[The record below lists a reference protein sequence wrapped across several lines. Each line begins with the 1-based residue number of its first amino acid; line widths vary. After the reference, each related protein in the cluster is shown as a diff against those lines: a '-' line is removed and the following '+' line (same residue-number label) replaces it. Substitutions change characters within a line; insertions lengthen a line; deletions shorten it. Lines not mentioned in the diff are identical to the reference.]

1 MDKVFI
7 VKMGNGSTFEARCDE
22 SLALSPH
29 DMCIF
34 ERDFYT
40 DAAELRV
47 ELEKPTMTANVS
59 ELPEII
65 RKATEEDLAEIE
77 NNRSRERSALET
89 AAMQIEA
96 LGLPMKLVNAHYS
109 VDGKLVTIQFC
120 ADGRVDFRELVKEL
134 SRALAT
140 RIELRQIGVRDE
152 TGIFGGIAVCG
163 QPLCCSRFLKEFSS
177 INVKMA
183 KEQDLSLTP
192 SSISGV
198 CGRLKCCLKYEHEC
212 YVELEKGMPR
222 KGEYCDTPAGRGR
235 VCDRNLLSRKVSV
248 SFESGN
254 ISTFSVDEISTAS
267 AEKRDNTGKPRNA
280 AANGANNGNQ
290 SRNNRSDKPQHS
302 SGNGKNNRNNKK
314 GAGNGNGNQHK

>member
-7 VKMGNGSTFEARCDE
+7 VKMDNGSTFEARCDE
-22 SLALSPH
+22 SIALSLH
-29 DMCIF
+29 DICVF

-47 ELEKPTMTANVS
+47 ELEKPTMTANIS
-59 ELPEII
+59 ELPKII
-65 RKATEEDLAEIE
+65 RKATEEDLVEISA
-77 NNRSRERSALET
+77 NKAKERSALDT
-89 AAMQIEA
+89 AQMQIEA

-109 VDGKLVTIQFC
+109 IDGKLVTIQFC

-163 QPLCCSRFLKEFSS
+163 QPLCCSRFLKEFNS

-198 CGRLKCCLKYEHEC
+198 CGRLKCCLKFEHDV
-212 YVELEKGMPR
+212 YLELEKDMPR
-222 KGEYCDTPAGRGR
+222 KGEYCDTPVGRGKI
-235 VCDRNLLSRKVSV
+235 CDRNLLSRKVSV
-248 SFESGN
+248 AFESGN
-254 ISTFSVDEISTAS
+254 ISTFSVDEITLGG
-267 AEKRDNTGKPRNA
+267 AEKRDNKQKNNPRFK
-280 AANGANNGNQ
+280 NNKD
-290 SRNNRSDKPQHS
+290 NNRD
-302 SGNGKNNRNNKK
+302 NGKNRNSNNNGKK
-314 GAGNGNGNQHK
+314 SQGDGNQNK

>member
-7 VKMGNGSTFEARCDE
+7 VRMDNGSTFEARCDE
-22 SLALSPH
+22 SIELSLH
-29 DMCIF
+29 EICVF

-47 ELEKPTMTANVS
+47 QLEKPTMTANVS
-59 ELPEII
+59 ELPKII
-65 RKATEEDLAEIE
+65 RKATEEDFAAIE
-77 NNRSRERSALET
+77 SNKSKERSALDT
-89 AAMQIEA
+89 AGMQIEA

-109 VDGKLVTIQFC
+109 IDGKLVTIQFC

-134 SRALAT
+134 SRALST

-212 YVELEKGMPR
+212 YLELEKGMPR

-254 ISTFSVDEISTAS
+254 ISTFSVDEITPAS
-267 AEKRDNTGKPRNA
+267 AEKRDNPNR
-280 AANGANNGNQ
+280 
-290 SRNNRSDKPQHS
+290 NRSNGGN
-302 SGNGKNNRNNKK
+302 SGTPNKNSRPEKQNQNPGSGKNNRNGRKN
-314 GAGNGNGNQHK
+314 NGNQNK